1 MENRE
6 YSKVIAYIKTMIS
19 ESSLQPGDKLP
30 TERELADTLSVGRYS
45 IREALRIMDNM
56 GMIESR
62 QGSGNYLV
70 SNIGKNLAES
80 VNMMLMVKQVNYLE
94 ISQLRRAIELYAYG
108 CSINSLT
115 PERINEM
122 QQILEAMNITSET
135 KRAKLDKQFHDAII
149 LGSNNNLIISIMES
163 LSEVCQV
170 FIEKVIHNSSIE
182 VKEKLMETHIEMLQY
197 LREKNIAKGNNAIN
211 QHYDIADFACSQNYQ
226 NDYSSNSA
234 ITK

>member
-6 YSKVIAYIKTMIS
+6 YSKVIAYIKKMIS
-19 ESSLQPGDKLP
+19 ESRLHPGDKLP

-62 QGSGNYLV
+62 QGSGNFLV

-80 VNMMLMVKQVNYLE
+80 VSMMLMVKQVNYLE

-108 CSINSLT
+108 CAMNNLT
-115 PERINEM
+115 PDKIHEM
-122 QQILEAMNITSET
+122 DQLLNAMKITSET
-135 KRAKLDKQFHDAII
+135 KSAKLDKQFHDAII
-149 LGSNNNLIISIMES
+149 VGSNNNLIISIMES

-170 FIEKVIHNSSIE
+170 FIEKVLHNTSIE
-182 VKEKLMETHIEMLQY
+182 IKETLMETHVEMLQY
-197 LREKNIAKGNNAIN
+197 LKEKDISKGHDAIN
-211 QHYDIADFACSQNYQ
+211 RHYDIADLACSKDQQFN
-226 NDYSSNSA
+226 YSSNSA

>member
-1 MENRE
+1 METRE

-19 ESSLQPGDKLP
+19 ESSLHSGDKLP

-70 SNIGKNLAES
+70 SNIGKNLTES
-80 VNMMLMVKQVNYLE
+80 VSMMLMVKQVNYLE
-94 ISQLRRAIELYAYG
+94 ISQLRRAIELYAYS
-108 CSINSLT
+108 CAMNNLT
-115 PERINEM
+115 PEKLNEM
-122 QQILEAMNITSET
+122 NHFLEAMKSSSET

-149 LGSNNNLIISIMES
+149 IESNNNLIINIMES

-170 FIEKVIHNSSIE
+170 FIEKVLHNSPIE
-182 VKEKLMETHIEMLQY
+182 IKQTLMATHIEMLQY
-197 LREKNIAKGNNAIN
+197 LMEKNIAKGNDAIN
-211 QHYDIADFACSQNYQ
+211 RHYDIADFACSTNPSY
-226 NDYSSNSA
+226 YSSNSA

>member
-6 YSKVIAYIKTMIS
+6 YSKVINYIKTMIS
-19 ESSLQPGDKLP
+19 ESRLHQGDKLP
-30 TERELADTLSVGRYS
+30 TERELANTLSIGWYS

-108 CSINSLT
+108 AAMNNLT
-115 PERINEM
+115 PEKVNYMNR
-122 QQILEAMNITSET
+122 ILEEMEITSGTE
-135 KRAKLDKQFHDAII
+135 KAKLDKQFHDAII
-149 LGSNNNLIISIMES
+149 IESNNNLIINIMES

-170 FIEKVIHNSSIE
+170 FIEKVLHSSSEEINE
-182 VKEKLMETHIEMLQY
+182 TLMGTHIEMLHY
-197 LREKNIAKGNNAIN
+197 LVEKDIAKGTDAIN
-211 QHYDIADFACSQNYQ
+211 RHYDIADFECAK
-226 NDYSSNSA
+226 NS
-234 ITK
+234 